1 MAATSSTMTHTSTRL
16 PDANERRLNVLAPL
30 RGYAEEPLVPLKEA
44 VVKLRELLDDV
55 DVRIWT
61 ATGRSENPADKL
73 TQDESAAIVLY
84 TMEWDPS
91 HRSLYLVLNRTLRL
105 EDRRRLIPW
114 FPYLKLVL
122 IARCSHCHQCVAPS
136 GEVYAAIYA
145 RIPNRVAMLHGGD
158 LAFVRLQ

>member
-114 FPYLKLVL
+114 FPYLKL
-122 IARCSHCHQCVAPS
+122 
-136 GEVYAAIYA
+136 
-145 RIPNRVAMLHGGD
+145 
-158 LAFVRLQ
+158 